1 MPEQKKTEEQ
11 LRHEIRRKF
20 DFSEDND
27 KERIEK
33 ALESEKD
40 RFKAVQK
47 KQELKEELKELKES
61 GKPDGKDKDPVG
73 NEQGSEPQLSSKD
86 SARLMQAKIP
96 VDDWD
101 SVIEWVKFKRQSNP
115 KYSVKEGLNDVVLKA
130 TLGEKAELRKTAEAS
145 ATGKAKRGSNKTSGE
160 DLLAKAE
167 NDNELPESDE
177 DMQKLAKA
185 RLGLK

>member
-101 SVIEWVKFKRQSNP
+101 DVLDYSKFK
-115 KYSVKEGLNDVVLKA
+115 KISVEDALKASVVKA
-130 TLGEKAELRKTAEAS
+130 TLGEKAELRKTSEAS
-145 ATGKAKRGSNKTSGE
+145 ATGKGKRGSNKTSGE

-167 NDNELPESDE
+167 KDNELPESDE